1 MPRKKKET
9 VSPEITA
16 GPKNVGRPTIY
27 SKEIGNL
34 IFEAMSDGS
43 DLVSVCKLPGMP
55 HRTTVYVWMDKYPEF
70 KDMIGKGR
78 GGLADFMASKIHE
91 IAQTAKPEN
100 SSADSIKLQA
110 YKWLTSKISP
120 KVYGDKVQTEVSG
133 VDGSAIKVETVAL
146 DVASLSPESRAALRA
161 ALLEAK
167 SKK

>member
-1 MPRKKKET
+1 MPRKKKAT
-9 VSPEITA
+9 VSPEIA
-16 GPKNVGRPTIY
+16 AEPRSVGRPTIY
-27 SKEIGNL
+27 TKDIGNL
-34 IFEAMSDGS
+34 IFEAMSDGL
-43 DLVSVCKLPGMP
+43 DIVSVCKLEGMP
-55 HRTTVYVWMDKYPEF
+55 HRTTVYVWMKKYPEF
-70 KDMIGKGR
+70 KDMIGMGR

>member
-1 MPRKKKET
+1 MPRKKKVT
-9 VSPEITA
+9 DSPEIA
-16 GPKNVGRPTIY
+16 AEPKNVGRPTIY
-27 SKEIGNL
+27 TKDIGNL

-55 HRTTVYVWMDKYPEF
+55 HRTTVYVWMKKYPEF
-70 KDMIGKGR
+70 KDMIGMGR

-133 VDGSAIKVETVAL
+133 VDGGPIVTETTSI
-146 DVASLSPESRAALRA
+146 DVSELSPESRAALRA
-161 ALLEAK
+161 ALVEAI

>member
-1 MPRKKKET
+1 MPRKKKVT
-9 VSPEITA
+9 VSPEIA
-16 GPKNVGRPTIY
+16 AEPKSVGRPTIY

-43 DLVSVCKLPGMP
+43 DLVSVCKLEGMP

-78 GGLADFMASKIHE
+78 IGLADFMANQIHV

-110 YKWLTSKISP
+110 YKWLTSKIRP
-120 KVYGDKVQTEVSG
+120 RVYGDKVQTEVSG
-133 VDGSAIKVETVAL
+133 PDGGPIEATVL
-146 DVASLSPESRAALRA
+146 DASSLSPEARAALRA
-161 ALLEAK
+161 ALIEAK
-167 SKK
+167 SKA